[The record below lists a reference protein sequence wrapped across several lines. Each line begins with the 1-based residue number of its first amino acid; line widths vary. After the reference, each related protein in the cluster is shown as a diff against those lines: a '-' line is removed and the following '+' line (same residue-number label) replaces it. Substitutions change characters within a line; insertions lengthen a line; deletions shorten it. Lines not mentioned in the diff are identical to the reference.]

1 MVTGLWVAPTLG
13 TLVGA
18 VLLAGAIVGLDVVVA
33 ELQALTMPMA
43 IAAIT
48 SVLNLRL
55 GLAVMSSL
63 TLGCSLD
70 LTFVD

>member
-1 MVTGLWVAPTLG
+1 MVTGLWATPTLAA
-13 TLVGA
+13 LVGA

>member
-1 MVTGLWVAPTLG
+1 MVTGLWATPTLAA
-13 TLVGA
+13 LVGA
-18 VLLAGAIVGLDVVVA
+18 VLLPGAIVGLVVVVA

-55 GLAVMSSL
+55 GLALMSSL

-70 LTFVD
+70 LAFID

>member
-1 MVTGLWVAPTLG
+1 
-13 TLVGA
+13 
-18 VLLAGAIVGLDVVVA
+18 VVA

-70 LTFVD
+70 LRFVD